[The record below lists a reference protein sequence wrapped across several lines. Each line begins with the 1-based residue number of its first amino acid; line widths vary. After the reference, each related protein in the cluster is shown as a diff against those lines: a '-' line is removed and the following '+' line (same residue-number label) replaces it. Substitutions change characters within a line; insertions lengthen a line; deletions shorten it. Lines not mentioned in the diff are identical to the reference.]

1 MSQRYTGQQ
10 VGQNGK
16 PGQIWKN
23 NSQIWNNYKLISF
36 KNNAN
41 SCSKRENPKLK
52 NKKSYKASKV
62 SSGESE
68 PEELA
73 AADREAMAI
82 VEPSRC
88 LFQIWKI

>member
-1 MSQRYTGQQ
+1 MQIR
-10 VGQNGK
+10 VQNVK
-16 PGQIWKN
+16 IVT
-23 NSQIWNNYKLISF
+23 
-36 KNNAN
+36 
-41 SCSKRENPKLK
+41 KLK
-52 NKKSYKASKV
+52 NKKSYKASNV

-88 LFQIWKI
+88 LFQI